1 MERDFGL
8 NRRLTRSLVW
18 VQASM
23 EERKWVRKK
32 DVPYGKRENCEV
44 DFLRWDVQHRFQV
57 EDTLDNG
64 LTGRV

>member
-1 MERDFGL
+1 
-8 NRRLTRSLVW
+8 
-18 VQASM
+18 M